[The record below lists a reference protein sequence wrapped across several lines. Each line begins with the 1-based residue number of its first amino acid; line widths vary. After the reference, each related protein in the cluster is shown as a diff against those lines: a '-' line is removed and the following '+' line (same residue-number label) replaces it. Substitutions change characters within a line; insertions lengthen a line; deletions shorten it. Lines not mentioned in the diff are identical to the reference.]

1 MGSGIISLTL
11 SVLAIILGF
20 PTLQISTI
28 ITILSI
34 VLVTIGVERV
44 VTGWMLIHLSSNL
57 TQSREASNSTR
68 KLSLTNI
75 GLGILALI
83 FAGIAFAFPTTV
95 STIPLLL
102 FSISI
107 SVMFNGIGRIIQG
120 AFARKQQKGFR
131 ILSICLGALATG
143 AAVFVG
149 NADIFGIAFPIRILF
164 GVLVIH
170 GAALILFA
178 YVGKLSI
185 EQMLKK

>member
-34 VLVTIGVERV
+34 VLLTIGVERV
-44 VTGWMLIHLSSNL
+44 VTGWILIHLSSNL

-83 FAGIAFAFPTTV
+83 FAGIA
-95 STIPLLL
+95 
-102 FSISI
+102 
-107 SVMFNGIGRIIQG
+107 
-120 AFARKQQKGFR
+120 
-131 ILSICLGALATG
+131 
-143 AAVFVG
+143 
-149 NADIFGIAFPIRILF
+149 
-164 GVLVIH
+164 
-170 GAALILFA
+170 
-178 YVGKLSI
+178 
-185 EQMLKK
+185 